1 MPVKI
6 TPADGTP
13 RSQASPA
20 LKTETSAKATPPRS
34 GASYPA
40 IKTSKIDVDA
50 KPIYEPN
57 GKPIT
62 EINMDTGAVTLSR
75 CFGQSADTSSD
86 FPEDDKPWRRP
97 GSDITDFFNYGFDE
111 FTWASYCL
119 KQDSL
124 RKEVSDQK
132 KQMEEMQNFLGMP
145 GGLPTLPGVPVPPG
159 GAVAGM
165 SSMGGSADMPPEM
178 QQMMGQMIQQ
188 GIDPM
193 QMDPAMFMQQMQQM
207 MAGGQVGPNG
217 SQVQG
222 FGGGQ
227 AYAGQG
233 QNSQQMA
240 FGFGAGNQG
249 GGGGV
254 GGRNQGG
261 RGQGRRNW

>member
-1 MPVKI
+1 
-6 TPADGTP
+6 
-13 RSQASPA
+13 
-20 LKTETSAKATPPRS
+20 
-34 GASYPA
+34 
-40 IKTSKIDVDA
+40 
-50 KPIYEPN
+50 
-57 GKPIT
+57 
-62 EINMDTGAVTLSR
+62 MDTGRVIVSKECLIQ
-75 CFGQSADTSSD
+75 CADIPLD

-97 GSDITDFFNYGFDE
+97 GSDITDYFNYGFDE

-145 GGLPTLPGVPVPPG
+145 GGMPTVAGMPVPSA

-165 SSMGGSADMPPEM
+165 PSMGGSADMPPEM

-233 QNSQQMA
+233 QNPQQMA

-249 GGGGV
+249 GGGAV